1 MRLRTGLAALATF
14 AVIAVHGGEI
24 PAAEAESVGMSTERL
39 QRIDTAMQ
47 RHIDAGDIQGAV
59 TAVAR
64 RGKVVHFKAHGLMD
78 VEAERPMAEDAVFIM
93 MSSTKPV
100 LGVAAMMMIE
110 EGLIRPSDPVEKY
123 IPEFADM
130 QVAVLKEPA
139 DEDVSPFRVDRENP
153 PAHRL
158 VPAETPITIQHL
170 LTHTSGLASGGLGSL
185 VSGPRAERDTLAGYI
200 PTLGDMVLDFQPGS
214 RWTYSGGTGLDVVA
228 RIIEIVSGVS
238 YDEFVQTRI
247 FDPLEMTDTH
257 YNLPPAK
264 ASRRVAIHGRDVSR
278 WVNNE
283 TTYFSGSYGLFSTAK
298 DYLHFEQM
306 LLNGGELFGHRLL
319 SPRSVAMMGSDH
331 LDGLYR
337 GFTQTA
343 KGQGF
348 GYTVSVILD
357 PIAADSRRSAGAFGW
372 GGAFGTRSWTDPVE
386 ELVGVIML
394 QQPHAPAQYD
404 FENAVRQAIID

>member
-1 MRLRTGLAALATF
+1 MRLRTGLTTLAVF
-14 AVIAVHGGEI
+14 VAVAVQGGEI
-24 PAAEAESVGMSTERL
+24 PVAEAESVGMSTERL
-39 QRIDTAMQ
+39 LRIDTAMQ
-47 RHIDAGDIQGAV
+47 RHIDAGNIQGAV

-110 EGLIRPSDPVEKY
+110 EGLIRPNDPVEKY

-130 QVAVLKEPA
+130 QVAVLAEPA
-139 DEDVSPFRVDRENP
+139 DEDISPFRVDRENP

-170 LTHTSGLASGGLGSL
+170 LTHTSGLASRGLGSL
-185 VSGPRAERDTLAGYI
+185 VSGPQAERTTLADYI
-200 PTLGDMVLDFQPGS
+200 PTLGDMALDFQPGS

-228 RIIEIVSGVS
+228 RIIEIVSGEP

-247 FDPLEMTDTH
+247 LDPLEMTDTH

-264 ASRRVAIHGRDVSR
+264 ESRRVAITGRDLSR
-278 WVNNE
+278 WMGE
-283 TTYFSGSYGLFSTAK
+283 TTYFSGSYGLSSTAK

-319 SPRSVAMMGSDH
+319 SPRSVAVMASDH

-348 GYTVSVILD
+348 GYTVSVVLD

-372 GGAFGTRSWTDPVE
+372 GGAFGTRSWTDPAE

-394 QQPHAPAQYD
+394 QQPYTPAQYD